1 MGRVRSRL
9 RPLSSPAVG
18 LLLLIPVALFISAS
32 VLKYAAGVT
41 LFYEGFGF
49 FADPRQLP
57 WYNRLSPVLFLLGPM
72 VAAAVNLA
80 SLIKL
85 EARRESNRV
94 VTTIT
99 FTPRPL
105 NLVVAILSLVLLALL
120 AGYVVAEN
128 LGPG

>member
-1 MGRVRSRL
+1 MGRVGSRL

-18 LLLLIPVALFISAS
+18 LLLLIPVALFITAS
-32 VLKYAAGVT
+32 VLKDAAGVP
-41 LFYEGFGF
+41 LFYEGLGF

-57 WYNRLSPVLFLLGPM
+57 WYNRLSPVLFLLGPL

-80 SLIKL
+80 ALIKF
-85 EARRESNRV
+85 EAHRENDRV

-105 NLVVAILSLVLLALL
+105 NLVVAVLSLFLLAVL
-120 AGYVVAEN
+120 AGYVLAEY
-128 LGPG
+128 LGPA